1 MQMPLSRRLE
11 MIDWDKEVITNTGQT
26 VVCLDRNFKCATGT
40 VTLFKVLPLPHLSST
55 GYDFI
60 GLYFPNG
67 KVCALSGYEAGYT
80 IRNKPVIVE
89 KWIILWKDWPSAW
102 YYETEEEANYAAS
115 ISVRTDLVKVM
126 KVTWEE

>member
-1 MQMPLSRRLE
+1 

-26 VVCLDRNFKCATGT
+26 VVCLDRNYKARFGT
-40 VTLFKVLPLPHLSST
+40 LTLFKVLPKPHLSST
-55 GYDFI
+55 SYEFP
-60 GLYFPNG
+60 GLYWPAYDRVVSLDGQN
-67 KVCALSGYEAGYT
+67 VGYT

-102 YYETEEEANYAAS
+102 YYETEEEAKYAAS

>member
-1 MQMPLSRRLE
+1 
-11 MIDWDKEVITNTGQT
+11 MIDWDKEVITNTGQK
-26 VVCLDRNFKCATGT
+26 VVCLDRNFKAACGAT
-40 VTLFKVLPLPHLSST
+40 TLFKVLPQPHLSST

-60 GLYFPNG
+60 GLYLPNG

-89 KWIILWKDWPSAW
+89 KWIILWRDFPSMF
-102 YYETEEEANYAAS
+102 YYETEEEANYAAG

>member
-1 MQMPLSRRLE
+1 

-26 VVCLDRNFKCATGT
+26 VVCLDRNFKGHYGAA
-40 VTLFKVLPLPHLSST
+40 TLFKVLPQPHLSST
-55 GYDFI
+55 GYEFI
-60 GLYFPNG
+60 GLYRPLVERVTTING
-67 KVCALSGYEAGYT
+67 DTVGYT

-102 YYETEEEANYAAS
+102 YYETEEDANYAAS
-115 ISVRTDLVKVM
+115 ISVRTDLVKIM

>member
-1 MQMPLSRRLE
+1 
-11 MIDWDKEVITNTGQT
+11 MIDWDKEVITSTGQT
-26 VVCLDRNFKCATGT
+26 VVCLDRNYKTRSGIM
-40 VTLFKVLPLPHLSST
+40 TLFKVLPEPHLSST
-55 GYDFI
+55 SHEFV
-60 GLYFPNG
+60 GLYWPIYDRVVDLERQN
-67 KVCALSGYEAGYT
+67 EGYT

-115 ISVRTDLVKVM
+115 ISVRTDLVKIM

>member
-1 MQMPLSRRLE
+1 

-26 VVCLDRNFKCATGT
+26 VVCLDRNFKTTGGAAA
-40 VTLFKVLPLPHLSST
+40 LFKVLPQPHLSST
-55 GYDFI
+55 GYEFI
-60 GLYFPNG
+60 GLYRPLTERVTTING
-67 KVCALSGYEAGYT
+67 DAVGYT

-102 YYETEEEANYAAS
+102 YYDTEEEANYAAS

-126 KVTWEE
+126 KVT

>member
-1 MQMPLSRRLE
+1 

-26 VVCLDRNFKCATGT
+26 VVCLERNFKFASGATAL
-40 VTLFKVLPLPHLSST
+40 LFKVLPQPHLSSP
-55 GYDFI
+55 GYEFI
-60 GLYFPNG
+60 GLYLPNG
-67 KVCALSGYEAGYT
+67 RLCSLNGGNVGYT

-102 YYETEEEANYAAS
+102 YYETEQDAVYAAE

>member
-1 MQMPLSRRLE
+1 

-26 VVCLDRNFKCATGT
+26 VVCLDRNYRSNLGT
-40 VTLFKVLPLPHLSST
+40 FTLFKVLPQPHLSST
-55 GYDFI
+55 SYEFV
-60 GLYFPNG
+60 GLHLPLMG
-67 KVCALSGYEAGYT
+67 KVVSLTGDVQNYT

-89 KWIILWKDWPSAW
+89 KWIILWRGFPSMF
-102 YYETEEEANYAAS
+102 YYETKEDANYAAS

>member
-1 MQMPLSRRLE
+1 

-26 VVCLDRNFKCATGT
+26 VVCLDRNFKTTGGATA
-40 VTLFKVLPLPHLSST
+40 LFKVLPQPHLSST
-55 GYDFI
+55 GYEFI
-60 GLYFPNG
+60 GLYRPLVERVTTING
-67 KVCALSGYEAGYT
+67 DAVGYT

>member
-1 MQMPLSRRLE
+1 

-26 VVCLDRNFKCATGT
+26 VVCLDRNYKAKFGT
-40 VTLFKVLPLPHLSST
+40 LTLFKVLPQPHLSST
-55 GYDFI
+55 GYEFI
-60 GLYFPNG
+60 GLCTQLG
-67 KVCALSGYEAGYT
+67 RVCSLTGDAQSYT

-115 ISVRTDLVKVM
+115 ISVRTDLLKVM